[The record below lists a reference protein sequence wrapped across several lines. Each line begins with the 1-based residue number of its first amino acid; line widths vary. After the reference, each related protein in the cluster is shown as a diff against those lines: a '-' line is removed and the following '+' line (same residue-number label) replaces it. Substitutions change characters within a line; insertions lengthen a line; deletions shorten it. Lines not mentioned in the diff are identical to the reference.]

1 MYRALPKPLLVAVL
15 VILTGATVGAF
26 LLRGNSE
33 VEKTSEAPKEKA
45 PAAKP
50 APAAK
55 TGEPAKPSE
64 TPKTAAAPKSSEPSK
79 SALERRQLLETV
91 GALTAAHCF
100 QTYLNLGLIADG
112 KAKGIY
118 TRKDANKVLDSV
130 VEILDSLDRK
140 LAGLAK
146 IDLDKADRQ
155 SLEQMRDLSA
165 LLRRQGKELETFW
178 DSGKEED
185 SDKYESTRKDAWA
198 AIGKLTG
205 IGR

>member
-1 MYRALPKPLLVAVL
+1 MNRALPKPLIVAVL

-33 VEKTSEAPKEKA
+33 VEKASEAPKEKA

-64 TPKTAAAPKSSEPSK
+64 TPKVAPKSGEASK

-140 LAGLAK
+140 LSGLAK

-178 DSGKEED
+178 DSGKDED
-185 SDKYESTRKDAWA
+185 NDRYESTRKDAWA